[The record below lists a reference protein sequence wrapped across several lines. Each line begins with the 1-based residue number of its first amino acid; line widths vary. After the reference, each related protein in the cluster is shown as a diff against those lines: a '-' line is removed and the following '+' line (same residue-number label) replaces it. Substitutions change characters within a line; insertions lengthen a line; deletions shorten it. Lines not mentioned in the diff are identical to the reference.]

1 MRYLMMSVMAILLMT
16 ASAGARELASV
27 EEGKIESKKNGHDKT
42 YSYEDYT
49 VVPKNATDAYRKKM
63 ARLEELEKENAELR
77 EQVKHVKTLV
87 QEAPA
92 PSKNT
97 LSVLG
102 GATTT
107 GLKTETSPGVLKVG
121 TGYEPDA
128 GLLYSRDFDDFTGSA
143 AATLRGNM
151 YLGIGL
157 KF

>member
-1 MRYLMMSVMAILLMT
+1 MRYLMMIVL
-16 ASAGARELASV
+16 LASSLAMAAPAAKDL
-27 EEGKIESKKNGHDKT
+27 EGKILTVNRGKEKIRDSK
-42 YSYEDYT
+42 EWA
-49 VVPKNATDAYRKKM
+49 VVPKNATDAYRRKM
-63 ARLEELEKENAELR
+63 ARLKELEEENKELR
-77 EQVKHVKTLV
+77 EAVKHVKTLV
-87 QEAPA
+87 QQAPE